1 MDKYLLC
8 WSSIGP
14 VGSCEILADD
24 CDDAPDDCDDAPDD
38 CDDATDDTNDEA
50 VIAVGHAAVNHTR
63 CPSYRVMSRAL
74 LNIFIGLNMKIK
86 YFSLCHPPLSGCQ
99 VKTLLMT

>member
-24 CDDAPDDCDDAPDD
+24 CDDA
-38 CDDATDDTNDEA
+38 TDDTNDEA
-50 VIAVGHAAVNHTR
+50 VIAVGHAAAVNHTR
-63 CPSYRVMSRAL
+63 CTELCRVP
-74 LNIFIGLNMKIK
+74 
-86 YFSLCHPPLSGCQ
+86 Y
-99 VKTLLMT
+99 

>member
-24 CDDAPDDCDDAPDD
+24 CDDAPDDCDDA
-38 CDDATDDTNDEA
+38 TDDTNDEA
-50 VIAVGHAAVNHTR
+50 VIAVGHAAAVNHTR
-63 CPSYRVMSRAL
+63 CRTVLCRVP
-74 LNIFIGLNMKIK
+74 
-86 YFSLCHPPLSGCQ
+86 Y
-99 VKTLLMT
+99 